1 MPQPNNDGAIE
12 VLDHG
17 YIKLIGTMI
26 SESDDKACA
35 QSLDEMV
42 VEAARVSYG
51 GGMKGEEKDRKLL
64 HYLMEHEH
72 GTPFEMVT
80 FKFEVKC
87 PMFIGEQWLR
97 HRWSSFN
104 KISGRYTE
112 EVAVEYYTPE
122 KFRGQDIKNKQG
134 SVDKDLG
141 KEPTTAYPD
150 ETSNS
155 PATIEELYNLAMGT
169 QIQAYKN
176 MVRVGVAKEIARGV
190 LGAAFY
196 TKFVWSVNARSLMNF
211 LILRCE
217 SHAQWEIRQYANVL
231 LTIFKEKMPWTADSM
246 VRLFPTS
253 FTDISVKD
261 RTYGHD
267 PHATS

>member
-1 MPQPNNDGAIE
+1 M
-12 VLDHG
+12 V
-17 YIKLIGTMI
+17 

-122 KFRGQDIKNKQG
+122 KFRGQDTKNKQG
-134 SVDKDLG
+134 STTEDLG
-141 KEPTTAYPD
+141 KELTTACKDPNPGGSD
-150 ETSNS
+150 ERYS
-155 PATIEELYNLAMGT
+155 IEELYDLAMGA

-217 SHAQWEIRQYANVL
+217 AHAQWEIRQYANAL

-253 FTDISVKD
+253 FMD
-261 RTYGHD
+261 
-267 PHATS
+267 TSPPTP